1 MENEVLAVIAG
12 EEITQKEFDVFLQS
26 VPQDRQAYI
35 SNPQFRQQ
43 CLEQLIALRLFAQLG
58 KEQELDQTERYK
70 KIVENAKRDIL
81 AQMTMTEILEK
92 VTVSDEEAKE
102 YYEANKQQFSR
113 GETVNAKHILTDA
126 EDKCTSI
133 LDSITSGEKTFEEA
147 AKEFSTCPSNERGG
161 DLGEFTR
168 GQMVKE
174 FDEAAF
180 EAEVGHVVGPVKTQF
195 GYHLIKV
202 EDKKPAAE
210 MSFDEVKEN
219 IKGNLTQQKQNQIC
233 SEKVE
238 ELKKKYMK

>member
-12 EEITQKEFDVFLQS
+12 EEITQKEFDAFLQS

-43 CLEQLIALRLFAQLG
+43 CLEQLIALRLFAQFG
-58 KEQELDQTERYK
+58 KEQELDQTEGYK

-81 AQMTMTEILEK
+81 AQMAMTEMLEK

-133 LDSITSGEKTFEEA
+133 LDSIVSGEKTFEEA
-147 AKEFSTCPSNERGG
+147 AKEFSTCPSNEKGG

-202 EDKKPAAE
+202 EEKKPAAE

-219 IKGNLTQQKQNQIC
+219 IKVNLTQQKQNKIC